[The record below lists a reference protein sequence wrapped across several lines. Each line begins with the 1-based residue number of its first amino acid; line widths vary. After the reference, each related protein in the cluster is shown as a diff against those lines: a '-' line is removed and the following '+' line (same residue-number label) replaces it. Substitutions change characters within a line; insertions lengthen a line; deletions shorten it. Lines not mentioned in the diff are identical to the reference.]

1 MRPAARVGAWA
12 AALSLA
18 AGCAAKDSGGAAAV
32 ATDWATVHD
41 EVLTPSCG
49 FSSCHGGGAGGLTLD
64 GSEADHGRLVGAAA
78 IGVADATLVV
88 PGAPDQSYLWVK
100 MSGEGDRAGD
110 VMPPGGS
117 LDADA
122 LAQVRGWIAEGAAG
136 P

>member
-1 MRPAARVGAWA
+1 MRPAARLGAGLL
-12 AALSLA
+12 ALSLA
-18 AGCAAKDSGGAAAV
+18 AGCAAKDSGGAEAV

-64 GSEADHGRLVGAAA
+64 GSDADHGRLVGAAA
-78 IGVADATLVV
+78 IGLAGATLVV
-88 PGAPDQSYLWVK
+88 PGAPDDSYLWVK